1 LFAGVGQVVTGSRQ
15 KVRRAGDAR
24 RKRKG
29 GASGNPAGVCEVV
42 SLDRAHGL
50 PLAEAAPGAPRA
62 DGEPGASA
70 EVAATGTTLKLRL
83 SLIITALLALL
94 TGTGAVYVVMKAR
107 NDVRDEA
114 RSTLTLTGHFLDA
127 QLDVL
132 RDHWS
137 EHGYAVPMFQL
148 RELRDIRHV
157 DVRFYDSGGRLIDSN
172 EDASAR
178 KPEAPGWFTS
188 LVKMTSAPGGSQART
203 VSFNGTPV
211 GTLVIAPD
219 PTYEIE
225 EMWSTSRG
233 LLGLLLLFFVLVNV
247 LVWWAVSRALQPI
260 ERILQGLGELRAGNL
275 SARLPK
281 FELPEMSRIGVGFNH
296 MAQALEKSVSE
307 NQRLTRQLLTAQE
320 SERRNL
326 AHDLHDEI
334 GQCVSAIHADAVAI
348 RNRGGDSVRESADAI
363 VEVTGHIKECVRS
376 MLRRLRPAY
385 LEGLGLEAGLREQIG
400 GFRQRNPAVA
410 CALKIEGNPSSI
422 DGESGVAIYRV
433 VQEALTNIAGH
444 ARARNALVELVL
456 DPPDGA
462 RTAPPAASARQV
474 RLVITDDGG
483 GFLQGAASGG
493 LGLTGIR
500 ERVNGLG
507 GSCHVDSEP
516 GRGTRITVCLP
527 LSDSGDTAA

>member
-1 LFAGVGQVVTGSRQ
+1 
-15 KVRRAGDAR
+15 
-24 RKRKG
+24 
-29 GASGNPAGVCEVV
+29 V
-42 SLDRAHGL
+42 SLDGALGL
-50 PLAEAAPGAPRA
+50 PLAEATPGAHAVDGRA
-62 DGEPGASA
+62 PPHGDSLE

-83 SLIITALLALL
+83 SLIISALLALL
-94 TGTGAVYVVMKAR
+94 TGTGGVYVVNKAR

-132 RDHWS
+132 REHWS
-137 EHGYAVPMFQL
+137 EHGYVVPLFQL

-157 DVRFYDSGGRLIDSN
+157 NVRFYDAGGRLLDSN
-172 EDASAR
+172 EDASGR
-178 KPEAPGWFTS
+178 KPEAPAWFTT
-188 LVKMTSAPGGSQART
+188 LVKMTSAPSGSQTRT
-203 VSFNGTPV
+203 VSFNGTPIGV
-211 GTLVIAPD
+211 LVISPD

-247 LVWWAVSRALQPI
+247 LVWWAVSHALQPI

-275 SARLPK
+275 SVRLPK

-296 MAQALEKSVSE
+296 MAETLEQSVSE

-348 RNRGGDSVRESADAI
+348 RNRGGDSVRESAEAI
-363 VEVTGHIKECVRS
+363 VQVTGHIKECVRS

-400 GFRQRNPAVA
+400 SFRQRNPEVA
-410 CALKIEGNPSSI
+410 CALKIEGDPASI

-444 ARARNALVELVL
+444 ARARNALVEVVL
-456 DPPDGA
+456 DPQGTAAAGA
-462 RTAPPAASARQV
+462 AARQV
-474 RLVITDDGG
+474 KLVVSDDGA
-483 GFLQGAASGG
+483 GFFQLSASHG

-500 ERVNGLG
+500 ERVKGLG
-507 GSCHVDSEP
+507 GSCHIDSES

-527 LSDSGDTAA
+527 LPGSRDSAA